1 MAPRKRQ
8 RRNLKTINEEEG
20 PNTLI
25 AKLSSNDFVLE
36 FTSIVFTNIIPEYEV
51 MEDKVEELADVYDEK
66 ILDYY
71 EAAQR
76 MLKAQRDDLKDA
88 VFQEGN
94 EIKIPKTPKRG
105 KNVSKI
111 DKMHDTIENRKDRMK
126 KNLFVNSNLSH
137 NATGASGRGVFVI
150 NKASG
155 TIGLHKNVGNIPTTS
170 PCILTTPNRNGDT
183 TDRAVLIAR
192 QGSSL
197 LRADMKKKD
206 LLKEKAEKA
215 KKEREER
222 ARQVVERKRLKEQ
235 EREEMLREKKEKEER
250 IKEFKGQMIKPGM
263 PNGQC
268 FKTPT
273 FTVPHSEI
281 SSKDII
287 SRTSTKP
294 MEVIETNATMEMT
307 IVDESCE
314 KSELVYETPAATRK
328 RKSASSREGDSFSS
342 PSRKNQRACYP
353 ENITPE
359 VTFNCY
365 QAETLCSKPLENN
378 PIMEFE
384 KKMKSVEVTDI
395 FASVLLDSTNLNTS
409 VTRNFEYEMTPD
421 KVPLPS
427 TVDDY
432 NIADLSEGDGTDD
445 EDCPRKVI
453 PKWAHME
460 CLRPALKEQHKKFGS
475 RPLREISNIFGKVH
489 QFEVASIFK
498 GKKYVRSSS
507 AIWSSPPNN
516 SKYGKAIYYQ
526 LNESIVD
533 SSFFND

>member
-8 RRNLKTINEEEG
+8 RRHLKTTREEEG
-20 PNTLI
+20 PNILI
-25 AKLSSNDFVLE
+25 SKLSGDDFVLE
-36 FTSIVFTNIIPEYEV
+36 FTSVIFTNVIPEYEV
-51 MEDKVEELADVYDEK
+51 MEDKVEELADIYDEK

-76 MLKAQRDDLKDA
+76 MLKVQRDNIKDS
-88 VFQEGN
+88 VSQYN
-94 EIKIPKTPKRG
+94 SEIKIPKTPKRG

-111 DKMHDTIENRKDRMK
+111 DKMHDTIETRKDRMK
-126 KNLFVNSNLSH
+126 KNLFVNSYLTH
-137 NATGASGRGVFVI
+137 NATGTSGRDMFAT
-150 NKASG
+150 NKAG
-155 TIGLHKNVGNIPTTS
+155 TIGFHKNVRNIPTTS
-170 PCILTTPNRNGDT
+170 QCILTTPNRNGDSA
-183 TDRAVLIAR
+183 DRAMLIAR

-197 LRADMKKKD
+197 LRADMKKQD

-215 KKEREER
+215 KREREEK
-222 ARQVVERKRLKEQ
+222 ARQVEERRRLKEQ

-250 IKEFKGQMIKPGM
+250 IKEFKSQTIKSGI
-263 PNGQC
+263 PNDQC

-273 FTVPHSEI
+273 STVPYPQA
-281 SSKDII
+281 SSKNIKNKTP
-287 SRTSTKP
+287 SQP
-294 MEVIETNATMEMT
+294 MEAIETNTPMEKT
-307 IVDESCE
+307 IVDKSCE
-314 KSELVYETPAATRK
+314 KSDLIYETPAATRK
-328 RKSASSREGDSFSS
+328 RKSASSCKSDSPFS
-342 PSRKNQRACYP
+342 PLRKNRRGCSP
-353 ENITPE
+353 ENVTPE

-365 QAETLCSKPLENN
+365 KTDSLCPNTIEKN

-384 KKMKSVEVTDI
+384 KKMKSVEVTDM
-395 FASVLLDSTNLNTS
+395 FATTLMDSTTLNMS

-460 CLRPALKEQHKKFGS
+460 YLRPALKEQHKKFRS

-489 QFEVASIFK
+489 AFEVESIFR

-507 AIWSSPPNN
+507 AFWSSPPNN
-516 SKYGKAIYYQ
+516 SKHGKAIYYQ
-526 LNESIVD
+526 LNESVVD